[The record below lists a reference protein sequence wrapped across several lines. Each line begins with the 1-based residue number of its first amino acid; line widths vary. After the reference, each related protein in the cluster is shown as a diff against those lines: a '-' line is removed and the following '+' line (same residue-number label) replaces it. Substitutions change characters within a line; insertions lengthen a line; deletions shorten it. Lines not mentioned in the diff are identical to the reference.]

1 MTNNQKKELNNFLED
16 LRVGDIIWELE
27 NLKSVRTDEELTE
40 TEKAGAV
47 LIALAESFE
56 RENLTEALKN
66 DDMEFLDE
74 ILTNQLWEAEES
86 KNEAIRARF
95 KACNDEKLVEKTVE
109 LIHFL
114 GSNIVREALE
124 LIDDQDLENFED
136 EEMEE

>member
-56 RENLTEALKN
+56 RENLTKALRD

-95 KACNDEKLVEKTVE
+95 KACNDGKLVEKTVE

-124 LIDDQDLENFED
+124 LIDDQDLENFEE